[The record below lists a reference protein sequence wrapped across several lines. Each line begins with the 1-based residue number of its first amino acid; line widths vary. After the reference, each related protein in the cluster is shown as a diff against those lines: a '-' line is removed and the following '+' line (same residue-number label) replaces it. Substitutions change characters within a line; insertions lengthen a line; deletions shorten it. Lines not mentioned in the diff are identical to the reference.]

1 MSALAVAFSL
11 KGERDPVE
19 LTSIL
24 IEAQSDRGPDETS
37 QWSDA
42 GVSLAVSHLFRS
54 PGHRVQDHRVHTT
67 VEDCIVAWDGRLDN
81 RRELLAALGLPADEV
96 IADAAVL
103 ARGWRAWGR
112 ALPERL
118 RGDFAFVLWDVREQ
132 VLFAARDPLGA
143 RPLYYVSRSDYFAV
157 ASDDEALIRLPGV
170 SADWHPDR
178 LFYRD
183 HPRLLGLRLAERVA
197 ARRAGPDAWPCAR
210 SASGRSTAAM
220 AMARLGP
227 AAGTLSRR
235 RPGCG

>member
-96 IADAAVL
+96 IADAAEL
-103 ARGWRAWGR
+103 ARGWTAWGR

-118 RGDFAFVLWDVREQ
+118 RGDFAFVLWDVSGSRCSSLRAIRSERGPCTTSR
-132 VLFAARDPLGA
+132 AAIT
-143 RPLYYVSRSDYFAV
+143 SRWRAMT
-157 ASDDEALIRLPGV
+157 
-170 SADWHPDR
+170 
-178 LFYRD
+178 
-183 HPRLLGLRLAERVA
+183 
-197 ARRAGPDAWPCAR
+197 RR
-210 SASGRSTAAM
+210 
-220 AMARLGP
+220 
-227 AAGTLSRR
+227 
-235 RPGCG
+235 